1 MSFRVSVCFDCG
13 AYAPIMR
20 SGGRVA
26 MSASIR
32 REEMAFTFCI
42 HGVDVGSNMMP
53 TPADSCF
60 RVAFLPFLPFP
71 LPFAV

>member
-1 MSFRVSVCFDCG
+1 M
-13 AYAPIMR
+13 MR

-32 REEMAFTFCI
+32 REEMALTFWTA
-42 HGVDVGSNMMP
+42 GDVSGSNMMP

-60 RVAFLPFLPFP
+60 RESVLPFLPFP
-71 LPFAV
+71 LPSPMYGMVVCSFSFDEK